1 MEALTTRLSSKV
13 EITEIINDES
23 EDSINEE
30 VQKFDEEMPDFNP
43 NPPPKEEFSYDDIP
57 ADPIEFAAAGNNFF
71 GQACGEVDER
81 LLFQNTL
88 GLPSGFSVGHVEKQI
103 KGNKQTFYCDIC
115 LVELSSLDTMKS
127 HVAGVKHQ
135 KKEMTVK
142 KDWEEKVLRGEI
154 TEEEVERLRP
164 RVRPI
169 ANPESVKKKIPIRLH
184 EMVKDSKDPVVGLRY
199 GHFHYF

>member
-154 TEEEVERLRP
+154 NNRGGT
-164 RVRPI
+164 
-169 ANPESVKKKIPIRLH
+169 
-184 EMVKDSKDPVVGLRY
+184 
-199 GHFHYF
+199 